1 MDDALGVRGVEAF
14 GDLHRDIEQALQI
27 EALPGDPVLQR
38 LALEDLHDDER
49 AAGVLVDLVNGA
61 DVPVIQG

>member
-1 MDDALGVRGVEAF
+1 MDDAFGVRGVEAF
-14 GDLHRDIEQALQI
+14 GNLHRDIQQALQI
-27 EALPGDPVLQR
+27 EALPRDPVLKC

-49 AAGVLVDLVNGA
+49 TAGVLVDLVNGA